1 MFLKYKNKYLQGLGT
16 GVAIWKYDGGDIIYI
31 HGHGIV
37 SQTLMGIKYWILYLF
52 YYNSITGQLC

>member
-16 GVAIWKYDGGDIIYI
+16 GVLAIWKYDGGDIIYI

-37 SQTLMGIKYWILYLF
+37 SQTLMGIKY
-52 YYNSITGQLC
+52 

>member
-37 SQTLMGIKYWILYLF
+37 SQTLMGIKY
-52 YYNSITGQLC
+52 